1 MHSINRNRQ
10 RKPCKRTGEVR
21 AWYCLE
27 CKEAIEKAIAENF
40 DGATLPRD
48 TAKGVI
54 EQYGKERV
62 EYVLANTITHLSH
75 DGRFS
80 VNNKEWA
87 KSIVP
92 SAEWN
97 TRDLIVTSH
106 PAVLD
111 GFTNQ
116 ARRYQELDRSR
127 KNSLYRRGR
136 NRNHF

>member
-1 MHSINRNRQ
+1 MNFTSLNIRI
-10 RKPCKRTGEVR
+10 RKGREKTYASDR
-21 AWYCLE
+21 E
-27 CKEAIEKAIAENF
+27 C
-40 DGATLPRD
+40 RD

-62 EYVLANTITHLSH
+62 EYVLANTITHLAH

-87 KSIVP
+87 KGIVS

-116 ARRYQELDRSR
+116 ARRYQELDMEPVKQPVPERDETDTISEGVS
-127 KNSLYRRGR
+127 KAPET
-136 NRNHF
+136 